1 MRTAVDSNVLLDLF
15 TGSARFGVVSR
26 EALDRAL
33 SEGAL
38 VACEVVWAEV
48 RADFGAARLF
58 EETMETL
65 GVAFEAN
72 DAASAV
78 LAGEAW
84 QRYREGGGRRTA
96 LVPDFLVAAHAVAH
110 ADRLLTRD
118 RGFAA
123 RFFRGLTI
131 VDPSR

>member
-1 MRTAVDSNVLLDLF
+1 MTPDVPHDADLA
-15 TGSARFGVVSR
+15 ARARLGDR
-26 EALDRAL
+26 EAFQQLCDRHRRQVLQIA
-33 SEGAL
+33 
-38 VACEVVWAEV
+38 
-48 RADFGAARLF
+48 
-58 EETMETL
+58 
-65 GVAFEAN
+65 AFEAN